1 MASMDLDRLDKVLF
15 NFGFQGLKDVYWFQR
30 VRINLG
36 YDQFFGS
43 GFLAKKG
50 LGFWRNREF
59 LLADTKMQKEC
70 AVFKLIRQGRMF
82 RRRKDLKQLFSEIKR

>member
-1 MASMDLDRLDKVLF
+1 MDLDSLDKILF
-15 NFGFQGLKDVYWFQR
+15 NFGFQGLKDVYCFQR

-43 GFLAKKG
+43 GFLQNG
-50 LGFWRNREF
+50 LGFWGNREF
-59 LLADTKMQKEC
+59 LFADTKMQKVC

-82 RRRKDLKQLFSEIKR
+82 RRRKDLKQLFSEIKE